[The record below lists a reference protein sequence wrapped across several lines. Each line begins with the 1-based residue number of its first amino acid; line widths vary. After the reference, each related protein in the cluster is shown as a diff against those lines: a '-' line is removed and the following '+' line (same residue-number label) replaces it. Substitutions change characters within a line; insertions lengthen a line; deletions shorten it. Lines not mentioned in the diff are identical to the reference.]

1 MVVRA
6 IGKSKPTFRGAR
18 PFDPVRD
25 LYAVAR
31 ILEEAFRPDR
41 AFPLSRAPFLREVGI
56 ALWTMSYMPVFPED
70 ITGFVWVEDG
80 KVVGNLTLSLVGGHL
95 DRYAISNVAVKPSY
109 QRRGI
114 ARALMQ
120 TALDD
125 LRTRGAKWVLLN
137 TRPTN
142 PGALKLYL
150 DLGFQEIE
158 MQGEWT
164 SPTSPH
170 SPQPLLPSPDVVRQ
184 KRGEGAKGVRGE
196 VVRLLRS
203 SDNPAAA
210 ELIRAATPA
219 DVQRFRAPRVSE
231 FALNWEDR
239 VTEIIAD
246 FFIGQTTRRWALERE
261 GKLAALLMVR
271 GQRIASPH
279 RIAIE
284 VHPEVRGHVESE
296 LVALA
301 LQELARFPSREIRAA
316 ATSTHPELIAAL
328 EQHGFKFLN
337 GLTTMALAIS

>member
-31 ILEEAFRPDR
+31 ILEEAFRPER
-41 AFPLSRAPFLREVGI
+41 AFPLAHAPFLREVGI
-56 ALWTMSYMPVFPED
+56 VLWTMSYIEN

-80 KVVGNLTLSLVGGHL
+80 KVVGNITLSLVTGHL

-137 TRPTN
+137 ARPTS
-142 PGALKLYL
+142 PGAIKLYQ

-164 SPTSPH
+164 SPASP
-170 SPQPLLPSPDVVRQ
+170 PTPVW
-184 KRGEGAKGVRGE
+184 GERGE
-196 VVRLLRS
+196 VRPLHS
-203 SDNPAAA
+203 SDHRAAA

-219 DVQRFRAPRVSE
+219 YVQQFRAPRVSE
-231 FALNWEDR
+231 FALTREDR
-239 VTEIIAD
+239 ITEIIAD

-284 VHPEVRGHVESE
+284 VHPDCRGRAESE
-296 LVALA
+296 LVVMALR
-301 LQELARFPSREIRAA
+301 ELARFPSREIRAA